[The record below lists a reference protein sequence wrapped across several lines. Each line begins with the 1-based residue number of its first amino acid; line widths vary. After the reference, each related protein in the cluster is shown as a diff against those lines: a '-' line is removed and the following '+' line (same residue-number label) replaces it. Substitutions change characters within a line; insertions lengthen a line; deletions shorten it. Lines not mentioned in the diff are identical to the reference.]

1 LAGSSDSSEEADPPL
16 HEPTRRRLAEDVVI
30 VLVEPQQPG
39 NVGGVARAM
48 MNMGLR
54 RLVLVDPSP
63 AFNVEKAR
71 WMAPGAEDILRGCR
85 IVATLDEA
93 LEGVH
98 RVVGTTARHR
108 ADELPVLEPR
118 AIATSILD
126 DEGRVTAILF
136 GREDFGLSR
145 RDTGRCECLLRIATD
160 HHASLNLAAAVLI
173 VAHHLFEEARARGHT
188 AEGRLVMGRRGLIPT
203 RTLQRR
209 HTNVGQL
216 ATVPELEP
224 VVHELIGL
232 LEDVRY
238 TLRVGPERVTNT
250 VREALQRANL
260 TRKHLHA
267 LRGVIAKINWRIA
280 RTPPPTTD

>member
-1 LAGSSDSSEEADPPL
+1 
-16 HEPTRRRLAEDVVI
+16 
-30 VLVEPQQPG
+30 
-39 NVGGVARAM
+39 M

-71 WMAPGAEDILRGCR
+71 WMAPGAEDVLRGCR

-108 ADELPVLEPR
+108 ADELPVYEPR
-118 AIATSILD
+118 AVATSILD
-126 DEGRVTAILF
+126 DDGVTAILF

-145 RDTGRCECLLRIATD
+145 RDTSRCESLLRIATD

-173 VAHHLFEEARARGHT
+173 VAHQLFEEARARGHT
-188 AEGRLVMGRRGLIPT
+188 AEGRLVMGRRGLITT

-209 HTNVGQL
+209 HTTVDQR

-224 VVHELIGL
+224 VVHELVGL

-250 VREALQRANL
+250 VREAMQRANL
-260 TRKHLHA
+260 TRKHLNA

-280 RTPPPTTD
+280 RTPLPPDADGSA